1 MRSKLLLVLAFMS
14 ALAARP
20 VSAQVVEE
28 LLYDP
33 RGITEGLMVGLR
45 LGFVPGTTLTG
56 ERQFEGI
63 EVATTWGS
71 GGGVMVGYGIT
82 PQLLMFG
89 SVDQSAHDSD
99 NARIVGNITLY
110 HFDFGARFHFHL
122 RDVRYVPYA
131 SLAFGGKQLY
141 TRTFIDTLGVS
152 RRATINARA
161 IIPGAGLQFFFSE
174 NFAFDANLSLSLGSF
189 HKIDVAG
196 GGRQSLQSDGGTT
209 SRMSVGVNWYPER

>member
-1 MRSKLLLVLAFMS
+1 
-14 ALAARP
+14 
-20 VSAQVVEE
+20 
-28 LLYDP
+28 
-33 RGITEGLMVGLR
+33 
-45 LGFVPGTTLTG
+45 
-56 ERQFEGI
+56 
-63 EVATTWGS
+63 
-71 GGGVMVGYGIT
+71 
-82 PQLLMFG
+82 
-89 SVDQSAHDSD
+89 
-99 NARIVGNITLY
+99 
-110 HFDFGARFHFHL
+110 
-122 RDVRYVPYA
+122 VPYA
-131 SLAFGGKQLY
+131 ALAFGGKQLY